1 MDGFITEIQHA
12 SVHDGPG
19 IRSVVF
25 LKGCQMHC
33 FWCHNPET
41 IRKEIQLWFQERKC
55 LHCGACFAVCSL
67 HRLCGGEHRIDRERC
82 TGCGQCAEQ
91 CFSGALTLC
100 GKKVSVGT
108 VMEDLV
114 QDELFYRAS
123 GGGVTLSGGEP
134 GMQPDF
140 SKAVL
145 RECRAR
151 GIHTALETNL
161 AYPESVRKALC
172 AEADLV
178 MADLKQ
184 MDSRKHR
191 EGTGCGNR
199 QILENLRRM
208 DRQLILRTPL
218 VPGFND
224 DAESIRRI
232 AEFAAS
238 LKSLLYYELLTYHPL
253 GCGKARH
260 LGMECRSVPLPE
272 IPEEKISELTESAA
286 AVGIPLY
293 RNGKEWRI

>member
-1 MDGFITEIQHA
+1 MDGIITEIQHA
-12 SVHDGPG
+12 SIHDGPG

-33 FWCHNPET
+33 FWCHNPEA
-41 IRKEIQLWFQERKC
+41 IRKEIQIWFQEKKC
-55 LHCGACFAVCSL
+55 LHCGACFSVCSL
-67 HRLCGGEHRIDRERC
+67 HQLSEGEHRIDRERC
-82 TGCGQCAEQ
+82 TGCGRCADR

-100 GKKVSVGT
+100 GKKISVEMA
-108 VMEDLV
+108 VEDLM
-114 QDELFYRAS
+114 QDELFYQAS
-123 GGGVTLSGGEP
+123 GGGITLSGGEP
-134 GMQPDF
+134 GMQPEF
-140 SKAVL
+140 AEGIL
-145 RECRAR
+145 RQCRAR

-161 AYPESVRKALC
+161 AYPESIRKVLC

-184 MDSRKHR
+184 MDPGKHR

-208 DRQLILRTPL
+208 DRPLILRTPL
-218 VPGFND
+218 IPGFND
-224 DAESIRRI
+224 DTESIRRI

-238 LKSLLYYELLTYHPL
+238 LKPLLYYELLTYHPL
-253 GCGKARH
+253 GCGKAVH
-260 LGMECRSVPLPE
+260 LGMKSRCVPLPE

>member
-1 MDGFITEIQHA
+1 MDGIITEIQHG

-25 LKGCQMHC
+25 LKGCQMRC

-41 IRKEIQLWFQERKC
+41 LRKEIQVWFEETKC
-55 LHCGACFAVCSL
+55 LHCGACFSVCSL
-67 HRLCGGEHRIDRERC
+67 HRRKGDKHEFERERC
-82 TGCGQCAEQ
+82 CGCGRCAEQ

-100 GKKVSVGT
+100 GRKVSVEE
-108 VMEDLV
+108 VMKDLV
-114 QDELFYRAS
+114 EDELFYRMS

-134 GMQPDF
+134 GMQPEF
-140 SKAVL
+140 SAAIL
-145 RECRAR
+145 RECRKR
-151 GIHTALETNL
+151 GIHTAMETNL
-161 AYPESVRKALC
+161 AYSESVRNILC

-184 MDSRKHR
+184 MDSRMHR

-208 DRQLILRTPL
+208 DRPLILRTPL

-224 DAESIRRI
+224 DVESIRRI
-232 AEFAAS
+232 AEFA
-238 LKSLLYYELLTYHPL
+238 SLLKPLRYYELLTYHPL
-253 GCGKARH
+253 GCGKAKR
-260 LGMECRSVPLPE
+260 LGMESRSVPLPE
-272 IPEEKISELTESAA
+272 IPEEKIRELADCAA

-293 RNGKEWRI
+293 RNGKEWNG

>member
-100 GKKVSVGT
+100 GKKASVGT

-208 DRQLILRTPL
+208 DRPLILRTPL

-260 LGMECRSVPLPE
+260 LGMEFRSVPLPE
-272 IPEEKISELTESAA
+272 IPEGKIRELTESAA

-293 RNGKEWRI
+293 RNGKEWRA

>member
-199 QILENLRRM
+199 RDQ
-208 DRQLILRTPL
+208 
-218 VPGFND
+218 
-224 DAESIRRI
+224 
-232 AEFAAS
+232 
-238 LKSLLYYELLTYHPL
+238 K
-253 GCGKARH
+253 
-260 LGMECRSVPLPE
+260 
-272 IPEEKISELTESAA
+272 
-286 AVGIPLY
+286 GIQPAFS
-293 RNGKEWRI
+293 